1 MSGGAYGTYV
11 LETREV
17 QMAAAKSGEKGG
29 RSGGGTAL
37 AVTKKEKL
45 IRGGRGRPRKQ
56 RAADEAGVDARR
68 LEVARLLMEHK
79 NYREIVKAL
88 KDLPA
93 ERRPAS
99 CSVPT
104 VARDLKEL
112 REEWALARRTLVEE
126 LVDEEVARLNELEK
140 VWWPKALDAASGV
153 QGEATDKVL
162 AIQRQRSALL
172 GLTGNKA
179 AAVQVMAGAAASAG
193 AGGVNTEG
201 PLPAGAQ
208 VKVLVTYVDDRRD
221 L

>member
-45 IRGGRGRPRKQ
+45 IRGGRGRPRKP

-88 KDLPA
+88 EELPA
-93 ERRPAS
+93 ERRPANVS
-99 CSVPT
+99 LST
-104 VARDLKEL
+104 VSRDVAAL
-112 REEWALARRTLVEE
+112 RAEWARERAQLVSEM
-126 LVDEEVARLNELEK
+126 VGEEVERLNRLEAA
-140 VWWPKALDAASGV
+140 WWERAVDKESV
-153 QGEATDKVL
+153 QQGEATDKVL

-208 VKVLVTYVDDRRD
+208 VKVRVTYVDDRRD